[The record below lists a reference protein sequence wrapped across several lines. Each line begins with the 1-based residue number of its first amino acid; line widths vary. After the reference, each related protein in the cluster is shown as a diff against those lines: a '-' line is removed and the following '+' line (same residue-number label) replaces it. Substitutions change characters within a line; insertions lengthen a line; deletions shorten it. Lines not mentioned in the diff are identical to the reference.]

1 MGETRIMRATSGYIH
16 NYGSKTPINI
26 DIDEEFAYVMLA
38 KVEEFI
44 VDKVE
49 NRDFDQL
56 TELVD
61 TREELVT
68 AINGLCDVKCN
79 LKSKDEEDE

>member
-1 MGETRIMRATSGYIH
+1 MRATSGYIH

>member
-1 MGETRIMRATSGYIH
+1 MRATSGYIH

-26 DIDEEFAYVMLA
+26 DIDEELA
-38 KVEEFI
+38 RVIIESVEEMI
-44 VDKVE
+44 VCKAE
-49 NRDFDQL
+49 QHKFDQL
-56 TELVD
+56 IELVE

-79 LKSKDEEDE
+79 LKSKDGEDE